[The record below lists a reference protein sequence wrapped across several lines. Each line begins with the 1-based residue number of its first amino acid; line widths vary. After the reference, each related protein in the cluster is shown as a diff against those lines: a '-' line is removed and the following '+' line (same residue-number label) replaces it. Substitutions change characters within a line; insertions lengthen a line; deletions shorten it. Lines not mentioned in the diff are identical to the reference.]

1 MRTRKRQQRMNRHV
15 ICTAASI
22 LLAGVAAGCG
32 PTRPAEFS
40 ASAVTQPGKV
50 LVDHDAR
57 RAALK
62 SGGENLC
69 RVWGSGL
76 RTSTIPPVIGVL
88 ASGDMDARYTSPRDE
103 MMELGAAC
111 LKLQGA
117 SCQTIVDTML
127 AWAKADAAM
136 VRIGRD
142 ADDFFDAALT
152 VNLDLARP
160 FIGAYAIARDSVP
173 VAPEHDAAIERWM
186 GKVLARS
193 KDLMRG
199 WIVRGENYPAHNGA
213 VASAAA
219 LMAHGA
225 MWGDEKAFGHGIDQ
239 WFITLG
245 DMRADGSFP
254 IEARRGARALF
265 YTGRILSGLTSIA
278 EMARVQ
284 GIDLYASGPSPEQ
297 SIHTAVA
304 FMVAAMD
311 RNEAIHPYAKQN
323 FYPGPSKDWRRQD
336 LGNVATTMSWVIPY
350 TARFPDHPN
359 TLRIQSLRTDRDS
372 DNGAA
377 FDLVLREGA
386 RVMGHWI
393 GARADCL
400 YRAP

>member
-1 MRTRKRQQRMNRHV
+1 MRTRKWQQRMSRHV
-15 ICTAASI
+15 INAAASV
-22 LLAGVAAGCG
+22 LLAAVAAGCG

-57 RAALK
+57 RIELN
-62 SGGENLC
+62 SGGEDMC
-69 RVWGSGL
+69 RVWESGL
-76 RTSTIPPVIGVL
+76 RSSAIPPVIDVV
-88 ASGDMDARYTSPRDE
+88 ASGDMDARYVSPRDG

-117 SCQTIVDTML
+117 SCRTIVDTML

-136 VRIGRD
+136 IRIGRD
-142 ADDFFDAALT
+142 TDDFFDAALT

-173 VAPEHDAAIERWM
+173 VAPEDDAAIRRWM
-186 GKVLARS
+186 QKALARS
-193 KDLMRG
+193 KELMRG
-199 WIVRGENYPAHNGA
+199 WMVRGENYAAHNGA

-219 LMAHGA
+219 LMAYGA
-225 MWGDEKAFGHGIDQ
+225 MWGDDKAFGHGIDQ

-245 DMRADGSFP
+245 DMRTDGSFP

-265 YTGRILSGLTSIA
+265 YTGRILSGLMSIA

-284 GIDLYASGPSPEQ
+284 GIDLYASGPAPEKT
-297 SIHTAVA
+297 IHLAVA

-311 RNEAIHPYAKQN
+311 RNEVIHPYAKQN
-323 FYPGPSKDWRRQD
+323 IYPGPSKDWRRQD
-336 LGNVATTMSWVIPY
+336 LGNVATTLSWVIPY

-359 TLRIQSLRTDRDS
+359 TIRIQSLRTDRDS

-377 FDLVLREGA
+377 FNRVLSEGV